1 MCQIIAEI
9 PSGVN
14 KWVSFVTCEGL
25 PESSTGPST
34 HDFYGQREI
43 LFETGLS
50 VKFGGEDFDFV
61 SQILQVRSYLV

>member
-9 PSGVN
+9 PSDAN
-14 KWVSFVTCEGL
+14 KFVSFMSGEGL
-25 PESSTGPST
+25 PKSPTGLST

-61 SQILQVRSYLV
+61 SQILQVRSYLA